1 LGSRREEQ
9 KEEKSELFVL
19 RIKKGVNM
27 KPTILV
33 VDDEI
38 QISDLLRDFLTQEG
52 YQVLTAANGVEAIS
66 LGKENRLDLALLDLK
81 MPGMDGIEVFQKLR
95 EVKKDIGVIILT
107 GYGTLKTAKQAMR
120 LGAYDYLT
128 KPFDLG
134 LVKSVIREA
143 LERKEV
149 R

>member
-1 LGSRREEQ
+1 
-9 KEEKSELFVL
+9 
-19 RIKKGVNM
+19 M
-27 KPTILV
+27 KHTILV
-33 VDDEI
+33 VDDET

-81 MPGMDGIEVFQKLR
+81 MPGMDGIELFQKLR
-95 EVKKDIGVIILT
+95 EVKKDIGVIIMT

-128 KPFDLG
+128 KPFELG
-134 LVKSVIREA
+134 LVKSVIQKA
-143 LERKEV
+143 LQRNQTD
-149 R
+149 

>member
-1 LGSRREEQ
+1 
-9 KEEKSELFVL
+9 
-19 RIKKGVNM
+19 
-27 KPTILV
+27 LV
-33 VDDEI
+33 VDDET

-107 GYGTLKTAKQAMR
+107 GYGTLETAKQAMR
-120 LGAYDYLT
+120 LGADDYLT

-134 LVKSVIREA
+134 LVKNVIQEA
-143 LERKEV
+143 LERKKGE
-149 R
+149 RSG

>member
-1 LGSRREEQ
+1 
-9 KEEKSELFVL
+9 
-19 RIKKGVNM
+19 M
-27 KPTILV
+27 KHTILV
-33 VDDEI
+33 VDDET

-52 YQVLTAANGVEAIS
+52 YQVFTAANGVEALS

-81 MPGMDGIEVFQKLR
+81 MPGMDGIELFQKLR

-128 KPFDLG
+128 KPFELG
-134 LVKSVIREA
+134 LVKSVIQKA
-143 LERKEV
+143 LQRNQTD
-149 R
+149 